1 MNIIFVFTYGISLK
15 NWHETGVLSREIE
28 VYKRLSADH
37 GISFTFLT
45 FGDESDEEYEYLF
58 ENLKILPIYKYINK
72 SESRVVDFLKT
83 IFGIKKIINLLG
95 DFEIIKT
102 NQLHGSWV
110 AMIIKFLSKKPLYL
124 RTGYNLFEFSVR
136 NKKRIHKK
144 IFYYLLTQV
153 GLIYSDVYS
162 VTSKVDELYLK
173 KYFITKKIAIMPN
186 WVLDVKKNEFKNRH
200 KNRLLAVGRL
210 ESQKNFH
217 SLINALAGSEVEL
230 DIVGVGSEKNS
241 LKKLALQSNVKLNLI
256 GNLEHQELTKLY
268 LNYRVFIIPSKF
280 EGNPKVVLE
289 AISRGALVISKE
301 NKNISEIINDEI
313 NGVIYKDDNE
323 ILEKVNY
330 YLGNEEVW
338 NEIVFE
344 AYKSLISNNII
355 EKYIEREISTY
366 KNLI

>member
-1 MNIIFVFTYGISLK
+1 
-15 NWHETGVLSREIE
+15 
-28 VYKRLSADH
+28 
-37 GISFTFLT
+37 
-45 FGDESDEEYEYLF
+45 
-58 ENLKILPIYKYINK
+58 
-72 SESRVVDFLKT
+72 
-83 IFGIKKIINLLG
+83 
-95 DFEIIKT
+95 
-102 NQLHGSWV
+102 
-110 AMIIKFLSKKPLYL
+110 
-124 RTGYNLFEFSVR
+124 
-136 NKKRIHKK
+136 
-144 IFYYLLTQV
+144 
-153 GLIYSDVYS
+153 LIYSDVYS
-162 VTSKVDELYLK
+162 VTSKADELYLK

-186 WVLDVKKNEFKNRH
+186 WVLDVKRNEFKNRH

-241 LKKLALQSNVKLNLI
+241 LKSLALQSNVKLNLI

-330 YLGNEEVW
+330 YLGNEKVW